1 MELVCVPICT
11 GGEDSEL
18 ACVPTCTVVEDND
31 TEDSTDGVKC
41 VDCRCN

>member
-31 TEDSTDGVKC
+31 TEDLTDGVKC